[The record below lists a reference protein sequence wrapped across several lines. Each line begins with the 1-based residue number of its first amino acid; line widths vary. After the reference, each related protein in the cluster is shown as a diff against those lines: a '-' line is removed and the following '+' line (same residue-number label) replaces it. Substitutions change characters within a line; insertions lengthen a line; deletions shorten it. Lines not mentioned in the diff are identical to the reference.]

1 MDAKHFRGGVFIGQ
15 FLLAASLALVGC
27 TSTNTGAASA
37 PTAPGANAA
46 PSATARPDAGAAA
59 SAPEQAGPTPDALA
73 RKTAGYVKEMQAD
86 MDRQGG
92 TSGGSG
98 PADVNDQGG
107 PTGAIVPNTPPGPN
121 SANPADTSATP
132 EAGAA
137 PPNAPPPP
145 RSAAATPPAD
155 GTVRQ
160 SQVQWDQPAQPPPAG
175 SGAVVQTNVP
185 VAASA
190 AQPVV
195 AVTPRPAPAVAAAPR
210 PAQNPA
216 SPAVAA
222 SSNGIP
228 AKPAA
233 FPQVMPESADLP
245 GGSSGGGIGL
255 QSSDDLERK
264 LAQKIKDD
272 PRDVP
277 AQLDYQLLEF
287 VKGRATPDMSA
298 IAGLTAEDREIVTSI
313 LDGLGN
319 FQSQVSADNN
329 LLLVRKIQPLLE
341 MADRLRSESDLS
353 ISTIQLCTKVD
364 GYGVYK
370 LADPHYK
377 SGQENPVIVY
387 TEISNFSS
395 ELDDT
400 KQWQT
405 KLTQQ
410 AILYTE
416 TGIPVWPEKPVAEPV
431 VDQCRNRRHDFFVAN
446 VVRFPATLA
455 PGHYLLKVTI
465 TDQLADRVAE
475 ATTPLDIEAP

>member
-1 MDAKHFRGGVFIGQ
+1 MDAKHLRGGFFIGH
-15 FLLAASLALVGC
+15 FLIAASLAAVGC
-27 TSTNTGAASA
+27 ASSGPGGASAAAPPASTTRPEAAVAPSDTGA
-37 PTAPGANAA
+37 
-46 PSATARPDAGAAA
+46 PS
-59 SAPEQAGPTPDALA
+59 PDALA

-86 MDRQGG
+86 LDSQTNPDAGNQGG
-92 TSGGSG
+92 G
-98 PADVNDQGG
+98 
-107 PTGAIVPNTPPGPN
+107 IVPNTPPGPK
-121 SANPADTSATP
+121 DTSSDDTSPAATL
-132 EAGAA
+132 AS
-137 PPNAPPPP
+137 PP
-145 RSAAATPPAD
+145 AAATPPAN

-160 SQVQWDQPAQPPPAG
+160 SQVQWDQPVQAPPAG
-175 SGAVVQTNVP
+175 ADAVVSSPPP
-185 VAASA
+185 VAPPS
-190 AQPVV
+190 QPVTPIIPRPTPAV
-195 AVTPRPAPAVAAAPR
+195 AVAVPPARTAPQQPAPAPTNTAAKSAF
-210 PAQNPA
+210 
-216 SPAVAA
+216 
-222 SSNGIP
+222 
-228 AKPAA
+228 
-233 FPQVMPESADLP
+233 FPQVIPESADLP

-255 QSSDDLERK
+255 QSSDELERR

-272 PRDVP
+272 PRDIP

-298 IAGLTAEDREIVTSI
+298 VAGLTAEDREIVTSI

-319 FQSQVSADNN
+319 FQSQVSADGN

-387 TEISNFSS
+387 TEITNFTS

-400 KQWQT
+400 HQWQT

-416 TGIPVWPEKPVAEPV
+416 TGIPVWPEKPAPEPV

-446 VVRFPATLA
+446 VLRLPPTLA

-465 TDQLADRVAE
+465 NDQATGHVAE
-475 ATTPLDIEAP
+475 ATTALDIEAP